1 MKRNAFGQL
10 GMASAPTYH
19 RPFLRYFAPVE
30 GEGGGGDGGENN
42 GTGNG
47 GGEFKPPASQEEL
60 NRIIAD
66 RVARAERSAREDERR
81 KLTTK
86 DDDPKPSGKNGD
98 GKASDEK
105 PSGVS
110 EDDVDKRINE
120 ALAAERLELALERVN
135 DGLDKALEGR
145 TYAASKLFN
154 LDRKQFVKEDGK
166 TVDTEAMTKWVKE
179 NSTEPEQPDPRRRRT
194 IPGQGDRD
202 ANATGGSVSAG
213 RDLYDEKHSKNKS
226 GKD

>member
-10 GMASAPTYH
+10 ILSPV
-19 RPFLRYFAPVE
+19 LRFAGE
-30 GEGGGGDGGENN
+30 GGEGGGGEGEGDGAG
-42 GTGNG
+42 GNG
-47 GGEFKPPASQEEL
+47 GGDGFKAPTSQEEL
-60 NRIIAD
+60 DRIIAQ
-66 RVARAERSAREDERR
+66 RVSRAERNAREDERR
-81 KLTTK
+81 KLTAKIDDKPK
-86 DDDPKPSGKNGD
+86 DDANGD
-98 GKASDEK
+98 K

-110 EDDVDKRINE
+110 ETDVDKRIND

-166 TVDTEAMTKWVKE
+166 TVDNDALQKWVKE
-179 NSTEPEQPDPRRRRT
+179 NSTEVEQADVKRRRLH
-194 IPGQGDRD
+194 GQGERD
-202 ANATGGSVSAG
+202 SNATGGSVSAG
-213 RDLYDEKHSKNKS
+213 RDLYDENHKKKSS

>member
-10 GMASAPTYH
+10 GYQFAPAFH

-30 GEGGGGDGGENN
+30 GEGGGGEGPGES
-42 GTGNG
+42 G
-47 GGEFKPPASQEEL
+47 GGSEFKPPASQEEF

-66 RVARAERSAREDERR
+66 RVSRAERSAREDERR
-81 KLTTK
+81 KITEAAK
-86 DDDPKPSGKNGD
+86 PEGQGEPKPKG
-98 GKASDEK
+98 DEK
-105 PSGVS
+105 PTGVS
-110 EDDVDKRINE
+110 ETDVDKRIND

-145 TYAASKLFN
+145 TYAASKLFA

-166 TVDTEAMTKWVKE
+166 TVDTDALSTWVKD
-179 NSTEPEQPDPRRRRT
+179 NSTAVETPDPRRRP
-194 IPGQGDRD
+194 IPGQGTRD
-202 ANATGGSVSAG
+202 ASATGGSVQAG